1 MPADTRALTLEDFW
15 SLSQVNDPRLS
26 PDGTTVAYVVTTHD
40 EARNTARSAIWLADL
55 ATGHARQF
63 TSGESGESQP
73 RWSPDG
79 RWLAFVSPRHDN
91 TPQVFVIARDGGE
104 PRRITSSEHGAHSP
118 VWSPDGT
125 RLCVSSDL
133 PIDHQR
139 VPQEQAWFAA
149 HPEAE
154 TGRQLR
160 RLRTVIYRLD
170 GRGYFDKRTQLFV
183 IEVDAPD
190 AAPRQITEGNRDHQE
205 AAWSPDGAFIAFSA
219 SHSEEPE
226 FVNSDIWTIALD
238 GGAITRLT
246 NGELA
251 ASHPVWSPDGATVAF
266 QAAYDLRIRGYT
278 DTHLWFVSRAGGDQR
293 DGSVPLDRTCGG
305 SQPDLQWSGGE
316 SIVWSPNGD
325 QVFFLPS
332 DHGDTAVFALTV
344 ATGTIRR
351 VSDQAAVVSGVQ
363 VTPDGRTLVVLVS
376 TPSRPPE
383 LSTVPA
389 AGGPLT
395 PLTHANDALL
405 AERDIAPTETLF
417 WRGPDDLEI
426 QGWLVKPA
434 AHAAPGGFPLIV
446 HIHGGPSG
454 AWGHHFYFQAQVLA
468 GLGYASFYPNPRGS
482 LGYGEG
488 FCKLSD
494 GGDKDYQDILAGLDA
509 VLASGAC
516 DPERVGITGI
526 SYGGFMTNWALGQD
540 DRFAA
545 GVSVNGVANHVS
557 FHGTSDIAAPWF
569 QSEMGGGFWESP
581 ERFEHYRRHS
591 PISYVDRISAPL
603 LLIQSED
610 DLRCPITQGEEMF
623 AALRMRGKTVEL
635 VRFPGANHVIALSGT
650 PVQKYMQW
658 KLAIDWFGQHLAKH
672 AE

>member
-1 MPADTRALTLEDFW
+1 MPADTRALTLEDFC

-40 EARNTARSAIWLADL
+40 EARNTARSSIWLADL

-73 RWSPDG
+73 RWSPYG

-205 AAWSPDGAFIAFSA
+205 AAWSPDGALIAFSA

-278 DTHLWFVSRAGGDQR
+278 DIHLWFVSRTSGDQR
-293 DGSVPLDRTCGG
+293 DGSAPLDRTCGG
-305 SQPDLQWSGGE
+305 SQPDLFWSGGE

-332 DHGDTAVFALTV
+332 DHG
-344 ATGTIRR
+344 
-351 VSDQAAVVSGVQ
+351 
-363 VTPDGRTLVVLVS
+363 
-376 TPSRPPE
+376 
-383 LSTVPA
+383 
-389 AGGPLT
+389 
-395 PLTHANDALL
+395 
-405 AERDIAPTETLF
+405 
-417 WRGPDDLEI
+417 
-426 QGWLVKPA
+426 
-434 AHAAPGGFPLIV
+434 
-446 HIHGGPSG
+446 
-454 AWGHHFYFQAQVLA
+454 
-468 GLGYASFYPNPRGS
+468 
-482 LGYGEG
+482 
-488 FCKLSD
+488 
-494 GGDKDYQDILAGLDA
+494 
-509 VLASGAC
+509 
-516 DPERVGITGI
+516 
-526 SYGGFMTNWALGQD
+526 
-540 DRFAA
+540 
-545 GVSVNGVANHVS
+545 
-557 FHGTSDIAAPWF
+557 
-569 QSEMGGGFWESP
+569 
-581 ERFEHYRRHS
+581 
-591 PISYVDRISAPL
+591 
-603 LLIQSED
+603 
-610 DLRCPITQGEEMF
+610 
-623 AALRMRGKTVEL
+623 
-635 VRFPGANHVIALSGT
+635 
-650 PVQKYMQW
+650 
-658 KLAIDWFGQHLAKH
+658 
-672 AE
+672 